1 MSAINWS
8 HSWLGAPTPD
18 QSPGSDLASDWSVS
32 IILPSD
38 WSVSIILPSDW
49 SVTGLSG
56 SVPGLRSGSG
66 SDKDGITF
74 YTILN

>member
-8 HSWLGAPTPD
+8 RSRLRAPTPD

-38 WSVSIILPSDW
+38 WSV
-49 SVTGLSG
+49 TGLFG